1 MGVHLVILKSCFQL
15 LEIERSNEKLVASFS
30 TVFFSFLF
38 FSFDNQKMNKKRKK
52 IATSTV

>member
-30 TVFFSFLF
+30 TVFFSF
-38 FSFDNQKMNKKRKK
+38 DNQKMNKKRKK